1 MFLLSGLPRSGTT
14 LLSALLNQNPDIYV
28 TTTSPFIEILWRN
41 HLIWEEENTVGTQN
55 IQEAKIPFLR
65 KLTDAYYSELT
76 DKPIIIDKRRHWQSV
91 TNIELYEKV
100 YGELPKIICPVRS
113 VDEIIASYIKIYKK
127 NKLEFGYEEDWEG
140 KFELAYRQLKDC
152 FESGYKDYLLLIEYD
167 DLIDDTAN
175 TLGRIYKFMELP
187 EYGHNLNY
195 VFSSEPEANYGING
209 LHDISHTIGKT
220 GTESRKILT
229 KEQFN
234 KYHTWN
240 FWRMT
245 SKGV

>member
-1 MFLLSGLPRSGTT
+1 MLLLSGLPRSGTT

-28 TTTSPFIEILWRN
+28 TTTSPFVEILWRN
-41 HLIWEEENTVGTQN
+41 NLVWKEENTVGTHN

-65 KLTDAYYSELT
+65 KLADAYYSELT
-76 DKPIIIDKRRHWQSV
+76 DKPIIIDKRRHWQCV
-91 TNIELYEKV
+91 TNIELYKKV

-127 NKLEFGYEEDWEG
+127 NKLEFGHEGDWEG

-152 FESGYKDYLLLIEYD
+152 FESGYKDCLLLIEYD

-175 TLGRIYKFMELP
+175 TLGRIYEFMELP

-195 VFSSEPEANYGING
+195 VFSSEPEASYGING

-220 GTESRKILT
+220 GTDSRKILT

-234 KYHTWN
+234 KYYTWN
-240 FWRMT
+240 FWRMI
-245 SKGV
+245 